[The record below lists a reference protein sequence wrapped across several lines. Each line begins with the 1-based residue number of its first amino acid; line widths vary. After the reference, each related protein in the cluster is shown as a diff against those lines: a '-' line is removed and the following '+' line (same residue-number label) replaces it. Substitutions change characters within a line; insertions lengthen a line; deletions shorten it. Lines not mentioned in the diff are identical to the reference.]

1 MTTVLNP
8 LAYKDIGPT
17 GYYWFLL
24 GTRNRIHYC
33 MFLVELQKAAIR
45 EVSGKRNGKEKRPRN
60 RFLQN
65 TAIREDPGSFR
76 EEKREERNR
85 PSQKPAVREVPGRFR
100 EGFREGVGAL
110 KSCFYAVSLRFP
122 DTIFPQSG
130 PCIYGKQKGGTR
142 EVTNDVFLPDG
153 PGIHFPG
160 EKPCGRNRGFSSVS
174 LARF

>member
-1 MTTVLNP
+1 M
-8 LAYKDIGPT
+8 
-17 GYYWFLL
+17 
-24 GTRNRIHYC
+24 
-33 MFLVELQKAAIR
+33 QKAA
-45 EVSGKRNGKEKRPRN
+45 V
-60 RFLQN
+60 
-65 TAIREDPGSFR
+65 REDPGSFR
-76 EEKREERNR
+76 EDKREGETAKKQFLSKAPQSGKIREEKREGETTQKLFLSKHRNPGR
-85 PSQKPAVREVPGRFR
+85 SGKIPGSETGRETPTFRKPAVREVPGRFR

-130 PCIYGKQKGGTR
+130 PCVYGKQKGGTR